1 MTEAYVT
8 VEAPNATKL
17 AEMVED
23 IPIRDGFVNEKL
35 GGGPS
40 VTVHSDA
47 LDDAEEMLDDI
58 VEYSSVKP
66 SQISID

>member
-23 IPIRDGFVNEKL
+23 IPIREGYVNEEL

-47 LDDAEEMLDDI
+47 LDDPEELLDDI
-58 VEYSSVKP
+58 VEHSGVKA
-66 SQISID
+66 SQISLD